1 MHAHLLDSFLLTVP
15 SVMVNAVSRV
25 LKSVTYQDLKTDV
38 PLLRYT
44 LDICFIPF
52 NCHVGAG
59 KILTPVLQMGELRL
73 LSGFTPG
80 GAFLL
85 SNH

>member
-25 LKSVTYQDLKTDV
+25 LKSVTDQDVKTDV
-38 PLLRYT
+38 PFLRCT

-52 NCHVGAG
+52 NCLVGAG

-85 SNH
+85 RNH